1 MLKFIPVRG
10 RKLGCDD
17 GVRLL
22 EVVEIYPREGTETIM
37 SARRLGW
44 RTLKFIPV
52 RGRKLLYSF
61 TFSGR
66 SVEIYP
72 REGTETTQLY
82 NQLHNW
88 GLKFIP
94 VRGRK
99 QIISNHHLKSPAVEI
114 YPREGT
120 ETIAC

>member
-1 MLKFIPVRG
+1 M
-10 RKLGCDD
+10 
-17 GVRLL
+17 
-22 EVVEIYPREGTETIM
+22 
-37 SARRLGW
+37 
-44 RTLKFIPV
+44 

-99 QIISNHHLKSPAVEI
+99 LFFDFLRTVEFVEI

-120 ETIAC
+120 ETSGRLNEIENIKVEIYPREGTETSFHLELIFLGTT